1 MASAGPKIG
10 IIICSSRT
18 PRACPQI
25 ANFVI
30 ETIKLDNLPT
40 PPNLQPPS
48 LTVIDLQERNL
59 PMFNESAVPS
69 QIHSYTEYDHAHTQ
83 SWSQEIQRY
92 NAFIFVTP
100 QYNWGYPA
108 VVKNAIDYLFHEW
121 KGKAAMIVS
130 YGGHGGGKA
139 NAQLKQVLQGVRM
152 RPIEK
157 TVELAFPTKDLLV
170 KASSGE
176 DLELISG
183 SGTWSAQGG
192 SIIEAYKE
200 LLEAVSADVVSLLNL
215 N

>member
-10 IIICSSRT
+10 VIICSART

-30 ETIKLDNLPT
+30 ETIKPASLPA
-40 PPNLQPPS
+40 PPNLQPSS
-48 LTVIDLQERNL
+48 LTVIDLQEWNL
-59 PMFNESAVPS
+59 PMFNESGVPS
-69 QIHSYTEYDHAHTQ
+69 KIHSYTEYDHAHTQ
-83 SWSQEIQRY
+83 RWSQEIQRY
-92 NAFIFVTP
+92 DAFIFVTP

-108 VVKNAIDYLFHEW
+108 AIKNAIDYLFHEW
-121 KGKAAMIVS
+121 KGKVAMIVS

-157 TVELAFPTKDLLV
+157 MVELAFPTRELLA
-170 KASSGE
+170 KAAGGG
-176 DLELISG
+176 DLELVSG
-183 SGTWSAQGG
+183 GGTWSAQEG

-200 LLEAVSADVVSLLNL
+200 LLETVSTDVVSL
-215 N
+215 

>member
-10 IIICSSRT
+10 VIVCSTRT

-30 ETIKLDNLPT
+30 ETIKPASLPT
-40 PPNLQPPS
+40 PPNLQPAS
-48 LTVIDLQERNL
+48 LTVIDLQEQNL

-92 NAFIFVTP
+92 DAFIFVTP

-108 VVKNAIDYLFHEW
+108 ALKNAIDYLFHEW

-157 TVELAFPTKDLLV
+157 TVELAFPTRELLA
-170 KASSGE
+170 KASGGG
-176 DLELISG
+176 DLELVSG
-183 SGTWSAQGG
+183 SGMWSAQEG
-192 SIIEAYKE
+192 SIIEAYRE
-200 LLEAVSADVVSLLNL
+200 LLEAVSADVVSL
-215 N
+215 